1 MANDKVHGIMTLL
14 RPDPTFY
21 PSPRLAMLAPPEKL
35 AYVAGLNPPGGTL
48 NDAILVIDVDPASPR
63 FGQRVGQ
70 VVLPYA
76 GDELHHFGWN
86 ACSSALCPYAPH
98 PHIERRYLVV
108 PGIRSSRIYILDIK
122 PDPLN
127 PSLVKI
133 VEPDELFARTG
144 YSRPHTVHCGPEG
157 IYVSALGAP
166 AGDGPGGIFL
176 LDHFSFDILG
186 KWEIDR
192 GPQYLGYDFWWHLAH
207 DTLLTSEWG
216 TPNQIES
223 GIVPEEL
230 LQGRYGH
237 QLHVWDLRRRRH
249 VQALDLGTEHQMVL
263 EMRPAHDPT
272 KTYGFVGVVVSLK
285 DLSASIW
292 LWHRLNGAWNIEKV
306 VEIPAEPAE
315 PDQLPPLLKGFK
327 AVPPLVT
334 DINLSLDDRFLY
346 VSCWGTGEML
356 QYDVSDPFHPKKT
369 GSVHIGGIVRR
380 TPHPAK
386 QDQPLRGGP
395 QMVEVSR
402 DGKRVYFTNSLYA
415 AWDEQFY
422 PEGVGSWMVKLDAA
436 VEGGIA
442 FDSRFFTQ
450 SDDYRVH
457 QVRLEGGD
465 SSSDSFC
472 YP

>member
-1 MANDKVHGIMTLL
+1 MALL
-14 RPDPTFY
+14 TPDPTFY
-21 PSPRLAMLAPPEKL
+21 PSPRLAMQAPAERL
-35 AYVAGLNPPGGTL
+35 AYVAALNPPGSKL
-48 NDAILVIDVDPASPR
+48 HDAILVIDVDPASPSYGKR
-63 FGQRVGQ
+63 IGQT
-70 VVLPYA
+70 VLPHA

-98 PHIERRYLVV
+98 PHVERRYLVV
-108 PGIRSSRIYILDIK
+108 PGLRSSRIYVLDTK
-122 PDPLN
+122 PDPRN
-127 PSLVKI
+127 PSVVKI
-133 VEPDELFARTG
+133 IQPEEVFARTG
-144 YSRPHTVHCGPEG
+144 YSRPHTVHCGPDG
-157 IYVSALGAP
+157 IYVSALGSP
-166 AGDGPGGIFL
+166 SGDGPGGIFL
-176 LDHFSFDILG
+176 LDHFSFDVLG
-186 KWEIDR
+186 KWEMDR
-192 GPQYLGYDFWWHLAH
+192 GPQYLGYDFWWHLTQ

-216 TPNQIES
+216 TPNQIEN
-223 GIVPEEL
+223 GVIPEEL
-230 LQGRYGH
+230 LQSKYGH

-249 VQALDLGTEHQMVL
+249 VQALDLGAEQQMVL

-292 LWHRLNGAWNIEKV
+292 LWHRQNGHWQIQKV
-306 VEIPAEPAE
+306 IEIPAEPA
-315 PDQLPPLLKGFK
+315 DADRLPPLLKGFN
-327 AVPPLVT
+327 AVAPLVT

-346 VSCWGTGEML
+346 VSCWGTGEMQ
-356 QYDVSDPFHPKKT
+356 QYDVSDPFNPKKT
-369 GSVHIGGIVRR
+369 DSVQIGGIVRQ

-386 QDQPLRGGP
+386 PEQPLRGGP

-422 PEGVGSWMVKLDAA
+422 PTGVGSWMAKLD
-436 VEGGIA
+436 VNSEGRIS
-442 FDSRFFTQ
+442 FDNRFFVQ
-450 SDDYRVH
+450 SDDYRIH